1 MSGGERIPLDEALGA
16 ARALAYLIKDACVR
30 VEIAGSIRRKKPTIG
45 DIDLVVEPFVADV
58 FDMFGEASGETANL
72 TDERLQELV
81 AAGKVGKRLDRNG
94 RPTWGEQLKRAT
106 YHGLNVDIQS
116 VLDVDTWGMWMLI
129 RTGPADFNC
138 RMVTPRWQGGLLPPG
153 MEVRDGF
160 QLWRMGARVPTPTE
174 QDVFAAYGLDY
185 VEPEARQ

>member
-81 AAGKVGKRLDRNG
+81 AAGKVGTRLDRNG

-129 RTGPADFNC
+129 RTGPADFNR

>member
-1 MSGGERIPLDEALGA
+1 MSGGERIPLDEALRA

-81 AAGKVGKRLDRNG
+81 AAGKVGTRLDRNG

-129 RTGPADFNC
+129 RTGPADFNR